1 MLPFKNIDNINT
13 HDKNAVHGYVRRV
26 QKLLKDQLIPLVINS
41 ICLLYFYETDQ
52 FGTDVPKQ
60 MMVNEDG
67 TMVTML
73 KPIINSFTGAYNGC
87 SCFGMMDIMN
97 DEHFSKFIYQWRFAY
112 YRDPIL
118 SRHMGIHITRDVIIG
133 ITDSP
138 NLDWYKSDSGH
149 HIALSSNGYLYQTAY
164 ISSRTKRTELYS
176 QNRTELYSVC
186 LFPKDEMIIN
196 IDIKEKKMKYSIV
209 RANTIDEFKPFE
221 AIPIKFLCRNHKY
234 RMAVYCQGIGMNIKL
249 IKFNKIVRT
258 SDH

>member
-1 MLPFKNIDNINT
+1 MLPFKNIDKINT
-13 HDKNAVHGYVRRV
+13 CDKNAVHGYVRRV

-41 ICLLYFYETDQ
+41 MCLLYFYETDR

-97 DEHFSKFIYQWRFAY
+97 GEHFSKFIYQWRFAY
-112 YRDPIL
+112 YPDPIL
-118 SRHMGIHITRDVIIG
+118 SRHMGIHILRDDVIIIG

-138 NLDWYKSDSGH
+138 NIDWYKSDSGH
-149 HIALSSNGYLYQTAY
+149 HIALSSDGYLYQTAY
-164 ISSRTKRTELYS
+164 ISSRTKRNRELYS
-176 QNRTELYSVC
+176 PC
-186 LFPKDEMIIN
+186 LFPNDQMIIN

-209 RANTIDEFKPFE
+209 RANTIDEFKPLE

-234 RMAVYCQGIGMNIKL
+234 RMAVYCRGTKLNIKL